1 MLQNNNT
8 MDKQVIKAGEIIVK
22 PEFLIIMKNY
32 TKWYW
37 QQFGTQESI
46 IIENCTIFH
55 PCLDMSSIKDVA
67 EIPIS
72 SCNKKKAR
80 KSVKRHPIFISDADQ
95 SYMLGE
101 LDLRYQI

>member
-1 MLQNNNT
+1 MARHTDRQT
-8 MDKQVIKAGEIIVK
+8 DVKIKKTVEKQVIKAGEIIVK

-32 TKWYW
+32 TKWHW
-37 QQFGTQESI
+37 QQLGTQESI

-72 SCNKKKAR
+72 SCNKKQAR
-80 KSVKRHPIFISDADQ
+80 RAVQIHPICISDEDHD
-95 SYMLGE
+95 Y
-101 LDLRYQI
+101 I